1 MTKIV
6 GLLFELF
13 VLIVLEN
20 RNATLLIAISHVMKF
35 IIVIARNHLFD
46 FISQSNYYVTEIF
59 NRSFFKKNI
68 ETKDGFRFIKSI
80 KENCEKISRSKSVQQ
95 IRLSKTTWDCYSKK
109 MLDNMKKLALL
120 KLKVI
125 WFRCKGCLKGFP
137 VIKYAYVA
145 CLKVTLMQIRKL
157 CNTFVFM

>member
-20 RNATLLIAISHVMKF
+20 RNATLLIAISHVMKL

-59 NRSFFKKNI
+59 NRSFFKKKHWN
-68 ETKDGFRFIKSI
+68 KR
-80 KENCEKISRSKSVQQ
+80 
-95 IRLSKTTWDCYSKK
+95 
-109 MLDNMKKLALL
+109 
-120 KLKVI
+120 
-125 WFRCKGCLKGFP
+125 WF
-137 VIKYAYVA
+137 
-145 CLKVTLMQIRKL
+145 
-157 CNTFVFM
+157 

>member
-59 NRSFFKKNI
+59 NRSFFTKNI
-68 ETKDGFRFIKSI
+68 ETKDGFRLIKSI
-80 KENCEKISRSKSVQQ
+80 KENCEKISR
-95 IRLSKTTWDCYSKK
+95 
-109 MLDNMKKLALL
+109 
-120 KLKVI
+120 
-125 WFRCKGCLKGFP
+125 
-137 VIKYAYVA
+137 
-145 CLKVTLMQIRKL
+145 
-157 CNTFVFM
+157 